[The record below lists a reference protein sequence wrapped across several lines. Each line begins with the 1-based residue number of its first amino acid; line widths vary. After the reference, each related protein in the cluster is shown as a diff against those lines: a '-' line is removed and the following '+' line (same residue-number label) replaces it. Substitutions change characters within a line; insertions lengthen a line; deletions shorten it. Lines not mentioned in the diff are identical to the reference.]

1 LTPSD
6 AAQADP
12 SMSPQSFMADHH
24 AYLALMMM
32 QLAEP
37 SGAPF
42 DVIRNHSLQHLPV
55 AMAPWSA
62 PRC

>member
-1 LTPSD
+1 
-6 AAQADP
+6 
-12 SMSPQSFMADHH
+12 MSPQSFMADHH

-37 SGAPF
+37 GGAPF